1 VDLNF
6 GCPAKVVNRHG
17 GGAALLDEPE
27 LMHRILRE
35 VCRTVPAGTVVSA
48 KMRLGTQDD
57 ARAVECAQAL
67 AEGGAMELVVHGRT
81 KLQGYRPPAYWDRI
95 GAIREAV
102 AVPVVANGEIWTVD
116 DARRCQAESGCTDL
130 MLGRGMVCDPGLA
143 LAVRAAVAGE
153 GAEAPV
159 GLDWAAL
166 QPLLAVF
173 WDRVRQHIVPRHQ
186 AGRLKQWLNLLR
198 RRHPEAE
205 AAYQAWRGETDGRR
219 IALALLGPEGA
230 GPGGEG
236 RTAGARYTAGSLPS
250 GGAFVPTHSPRH
262 VPVFQVPAT
271 SVFELKSAALTVLAL
286 QLKTPDLASLAE
298 ALAARYGATPGLFEH
313 EPLCVDLS
321 LLRDEAELP
330 DFEGLVALLR
340 RHGFNP
346 MAARGGNPEQM
357 AAALTPAWP
366 RPRCEPAAPRG
377 RRPWPSLPPPRRRP
391 RGGRPGPG
399 RAAAG
404 RAGRGPHAGP
414 GRRSRGPAPRRPSPP
429 RRRPLRPRRPPSS
442 STSRCARAS
451 RSMPVGPT

>member
-205 AAYQAWRGETDGRR
+205 GLPGLARR
-219 IALALLGPEGA
+219 DRRP
-230 GPGGEG
+230 PH
-236 RTAGARYTAGSLPS
+236 RAGA
-250 GGAFVPTHSPRH
+250 
-262 VPVFQVPAT
+262 
-271 SVFELKSAALTVLAL
+271 
-286 QLKTPDLASLAE
+286 
-298 ALAARYGATPGLFEH
+298 
-313 EPLCVDLS
+313 
-321 LLRDEAELP
+321 
-330 DFEGLVALLR
+330 
-340 RHGFNP
+340 
-346 MAARGGNPEQM
+346 
-357 AAALTPAWP
+357 
-366 RPRCEPAAPRG
+366 
-377 RRPWPSLPPPRRRP
+377 
-391 RGGRPGPG
+391 
-399 RAAAG
+399 
-404 RAGRGPHAGP
+404 AGP
-414 GRRSRGPAPRRPSPP
+414 GRRRPGRRGAHGGGPVHCRVAPVRRSFRPNAFPAPCPCLPGPGDLGVR
-429 RRRPLRPRRPPSS
+429 
-442 STSRCARAS
+442 TQERCADRPGAA
-451 RSMPVGPT
+451 TQDA

>member
-1 VDLNF
+1 MKLLLAPMEGLLDATLRDVLTRAGGISRCVSEFIRVTDTLLPERVFFRVMPELAEGGCTPAGVPVRGQLLGSDPACLADNAARLAGLSPHGVDLNF

-81 KLQGYRPPAYWDRI
+81 KLQGYRPPAHWDRI
-95 GAIREAV
+95 GAIRAAV

-153 GAEAPV
+153 GAERAEEGGEAPV

-173 WDRVRQHIVPRHQ
+173 WDRVRLHIVPRHQ

-198 RRHPEAE
+198 RCHPEAE

-250 GGAFVPTHSPRH
+250 GGAFVPTQSPRH
-262 VPVFQVPAT
+262 VPVFQGPG
-271 SVFELKSAALTVLAL
+271 
-286 QLKTPDLASLAE
+286 DLGVRTQE
-298 ALAARYGATPGLFEH
+298 
-313 EPLCVDLS
+313 
-321 LLRDEAELP
+321 
-330 DFEGLVALLR
+330 
-340 RHGFNP
+340 
-346 MAARGGNPEQM
+346 
-357 AAALTPAWP
+357 
-366 RPRCEPAAPRG
+366 RCAD
-377 RRPWPSLPPPRRRP
+377 
-391 RGGRPGPG
+391 RPG
-399 RAAAG
+399 AATQDA
-404 RAGRGPHAGP
+404 
-414 GRRSRGPAPRRPSPP
+414 
-429 RRRPLRPRRPPSS
+429 
-442 STSRCARAS
+442 
-451 RSMPVGPT
+451 

>member
-153 GAEAPV
+153 G
-159 GLDWAAL
+159 
-166 QPLLAVF
+166 
-173 WDRVRQHIVPRHQ
+173 
-186 AGRLKQWLNLLR
+186 
-198 RRHPEAE
+198 
-205 AAYQAWRGETDGRR
+205 
-219 IALALLGPEGA
+219 
-230 GPGGEG
+230 GG
-236 RTAGARYTAGSLPS
+236 
-250 GGAFVPTHSPRH
+250 
-262 VPVFQVPAT
+262 
-271 SVFELKSAALTVLAL
+271 
-286 QLKTPDLASLAE
+286 
-298 ALAARYGATPGLFEH
+298 
-313 EPLCVDLS
+313 
-321 LLRDEAELP
+321 
-330 DFEGLVALLR
+330 
-340 RHGFNP
+340 
-346 MAARGGNPEQM
+346 
-357 AAALTPAWP
+357 
-366 RPRCEPAAPRG
+366 
-377 RRPWPSLPPPRRRP
+377 
-391 RGGRPGPG
+391 
-399 RAAAG
+399 AG
-404 RAGRGPHAGP
+404 RAGLGRPAAAAGGLLGPGAAAHRPAPPGRPAQAVAQSAAPPPPRGRGGLPGLARRDRRPPHRAGAAGP
-414 GRRSRGPAPRRPSPP
+414 GRRRPGRRGAHGGGPVHCRVAPVRRSFRPNAFPAPCPCLPGPGDLGVR
-429 RRRPLRPRRPPSS
+429 
-442 STSRCARAS
+442 TQERCADRPGAA
-451 RSMPVGPT
+451 TQDA